1 MSRKYYLAYGSN
13 LDVDQ
18 MLRRCPD
25 AVQIGAATVEDYELL
40 FRGNTRHF
48 GVATIEPRQG
58 ESVPVGIWSISER
71 DERALDRYEGWPNL
85 YEKQTFLVRVKGK
98 LISAMAYI
106 MTPGRRIA
114 PPSEAYLDTITQGY
128 EDFGFELAPL
138 ISAAEDAERRAG
150 AR

>member
-25 AVQIGAATVEDYELL
+25 AIQIGAATVKDYELL

-48 GVATIEPRQG
+48 GVATIEPCKG
-58 ESVPVGIWSISER
+58 ESVPVGIWSISDR
-71 DERALDRYEGWPNL
+71 DERALDRYEGWPHL
-85 YEKQTFLVRVKGK
+85 YEKQMFRVRVKGK

-106 MTPGRRIA
+106 MTPGHRLSA
-114 PPSEAYLDTITQGY
+114 PCQAYVDTIAQGY
-128 EDFGFELAPL
+128 EDFGFDLGPLVLAV
-138 ISAAEDAERRAG
+138 EDAERKVKA
-150 AR
+150 

>member
-25 AVQIGAATVEDYELL
+25 AIQIGAATVKDYELL
-40 FRGNTRHF
+40 FRGNARRF
-48 GVATIEPRQG
+48 GVATIEPCKG

-71 DERALDRYEGWPNL
+71 DERALDRYEGWPHL
-85 YEKQTFLVRVKGK
+85 YEKQMFRIRVKGK

-106 MTPGRRIA
+106 MTPGHRIA
-114 PPSEAYLDTITQGY
+114 PPSVAYLDTITQGY
-128 EDFGFELAPL
+128 EDFGFDLGPL
-138 ISAAEDAERRAG
+138 MLAAEEAERRAG
-150 AR
+150 